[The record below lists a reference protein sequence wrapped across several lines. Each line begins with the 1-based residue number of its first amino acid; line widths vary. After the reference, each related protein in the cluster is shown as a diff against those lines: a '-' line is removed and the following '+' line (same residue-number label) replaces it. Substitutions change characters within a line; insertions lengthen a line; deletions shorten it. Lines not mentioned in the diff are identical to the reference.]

1 MYMYVCYI
9 DRSWCQD
16 RTLAQA
22 RKYVA
27 NSMGKQ
33 YADPVILNMNTMWA
47 ESNPRCPLICLLTMG
62 SDPTAQIES
71 LAKQKELTFGAISMG
86 QGQEVHAR
94 KLLDQNIVDV
104 IILISS
110 ESYVLLL
117 LLLLYC
123 LILIFKC
130 CLQLFFK

>member
-1 MYMYVCYI
+1 MSI
-9 DRSWCQD
+9 HRAWCQD

-33 YADPVILNMNTMWA
+33 YADPVILNMDAMWN

-62 SDPTAQIES
+62 SDPTSQIES
-71 LAKQKELTFGAISMG
+71 LAKQKRLTFSAISMG

-94 KLLDQNIVDV
+94 KLMNRNIDDV
-104 IILISS
+104 NIFHFILISPT
-110 ESYVLLL
+110 Y
-117 LLLLYC
+117 
-123 LILIFKC
+123 IFFP
-130 CLQLFFK
+130 LNFIYLF